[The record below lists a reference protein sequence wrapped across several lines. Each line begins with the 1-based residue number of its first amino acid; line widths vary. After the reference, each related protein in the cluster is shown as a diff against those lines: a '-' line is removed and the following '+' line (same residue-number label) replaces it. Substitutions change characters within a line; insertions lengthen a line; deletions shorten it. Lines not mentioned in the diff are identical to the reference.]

1 MVAFD
6 VQPDG
11 SLTNE
16 RQFASAGG
24 DGSTIDAE
32 GRVYTSACPWIAVI
46 APDGKLLGTIPV
58 PTDDI
63 ISLAFSGPDK
73 KTLYGVANNQQY
85 DEIFKIEMIAQGY
98 KGRAK

>member
-16 RQFASAGG
+16 RQFASAGN

-58 PTDDI
+58 PTNDI

-85 DEIFKIEMIAQGY
+85 DEIFKIEMVAQGY